1 MSDTVGFIR
10 SLPPMLI
17 AAFRATLEETVHAD
31 LLLHVIDAASPQRDE
46 QAAAVNQV
54 LRDIE
59 AHEIPQILVYNK
71 IDTAG
76 YEPRVERNEHG
87 TIARVFVSALQRSG
101 LDGLRQSIVEFGG
114 EHTGKNGFDETVQP
128 E

>member
-1 MSDTVGFIR
+1 
-10 SLPPMLI
+10 MLI

-46 QAAAVNQV
+46 QIAAVNQV
-54 LRDIE
+54 LRDIG

-71 IDTAG
+71 IDMAG
-76 YEPRVERNEHG
+76 YAPRVERNEHG

-114 EHTGKNGFDETVQP
+114 EPTGNNACDETVQP